1 VRGRPAPTQS
11 AARRAT
17 GCDDLCVI
25 AILGGLGAAVA
36 WATSTLCSSR
46 SSCLVEPITVVAWV
60 MLVGLV
66 IVAPAAAVQGIPSGL
81 DASSGAWLLISGGGN
96 VIGLVLAYAAFRIAD
111 VALMAPL
118 VSTEGAVAALIAVA
132 AGETLGP
139 ATAATLA
146 VIAAG
151 IFLAALSN
159 SATTEHEVRQASR
172 SLALAGGAAL
182 VFGVSLY
189 ATARAGSR
197 LPVAWVVLAA
207 RLIGVIALALP
218 LAILGRM
225 RLPRR
230 ALALVIVSGVCE
242 VLGFYAY
249 TLGSRHGIAVAA
261 VLSSQF
267 ATLAA
272 VGGYFL
278 FGERLG
284 RVQTG
289 GVIIVVIGV
298 AVLSLLQ
305 A

>member
-1 VRGRPAPTQS
+1 M
-11 AARRAT
+11 
-17 GCDDLCVI
+17 I

-36 WATSTLCSSR
+36 WAVSTLCSSR
-46 SSCLVEPITVVAWV
+46 SSRLTPPISVVAWV

-66 IVAPAAAVQGIPSGL
+66 IVAPAAAVHGIPRGL
-81 DASSGAWLLISGGGN
+81 DATSGAWLIISGGGN
-96 VIGLVLAYAAFRIAD
+96 VLGLVLAYAAFRIAD

-132 AGETLGP
+132 AGETLEP
-139 ATAATLA
+139 ATAATLC
-146 VIAAG
+146 VIALG

-159 SATTEHEVRQASR
+159 SATTEHEIRQASR

-182 VFGVSLY
+182 VFGLSLY
-189 ATARAGSR
+189 ATARAGAR
-197 LPVAWVVLAA
+197 LPVAWVVLSA
-207 RLIGVIALALP
+207 RLIGVVALALP

-230 ALALVIVSGVCE
+230 ALVLVIVSGVCE

-298 AVLSLLQ
+298 AVLSVLQ

>member
-1 VRGRPAPTQS
+1 M
-11 AARRAT
+11 
-17 GCDDLCVI
+17 
-25 AILGGLGAAVA
+25 
-36 WATSTLCSSR
+36 
-46 SSCLVEPITVVAWV
+46 VVAWV

-66 IVAPAAAVQGIPSGL
+66 IVAPEAAARGIPSGL
-81 DASSGAWLLISGGGN
+81 DASSGGWLLVAGGGN
-96 VIGLVLAYAAFRIAD
+96 VIGLALAYAAFRIAD

-118 VSTEGAVAALIAVA
+118 VSTEGAVAALIAVV
-132 AGETLGP
+132 AGEKLGP
-139 ATAATLA
+139 ATAATLC
-146 VIAAG
+146 VIAVG

-159 SATTEHEVRQASR
+159 SATTEHEIRQASR

-197 LPVAWVVLAA
+197 LPVAWVVLSA
-207 RLIGVIALALP
+207 RLIGVLALALP
-218 LAILGRM
+218 LAILRRM

-230 ALALVIVSGVCE
+230 ALVLVIVSGICE

-278 FGERLG
+278 FSERLG

-289 GVIIVVIGV
+289 GVVIVVVGV